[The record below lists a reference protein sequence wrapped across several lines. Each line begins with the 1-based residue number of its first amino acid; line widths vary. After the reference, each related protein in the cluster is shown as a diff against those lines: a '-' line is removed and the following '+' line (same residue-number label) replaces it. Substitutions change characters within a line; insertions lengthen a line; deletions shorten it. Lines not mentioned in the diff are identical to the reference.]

1 VNENYKK
8 SKSSWTRWV
17 VAGGWGVVVL
27 VVLCAL
33 PGFVRGRDTRATN
46 ACINNLRLIDEAKQQ
61 WALENNKGDA
71 DTDVTWDDLKRYLGR
86 GATGSLNSIHC
97 QGDKT
102 QQYSNSYTIGD
113 LKTKPKCKIN
123 PAHSID

>member
-1 VNENYKK
+1 MNKNFKK

-17 VAGGWGVVVL
+17 VAGVWAVVVL
-27 VVLCAL
+27 IVLCAL

-71 DTDVTWDDLKRYLGR
+71 DTDVTWDDLKPYLGR
-86 GATGSLNSIHC
+86 GETGSLNAIHC
-97 QGDKT
+97 QGDNTK
-102 QQYSNSYTIGD
+102 QCSNSYTIGD